1 MFIPIFDAE
10 MYWTPGSLIQAEDRA
25 HRIGQ
30 VNAVKIVYALADGT
44 VDDFLWP
51 LVQRKMR
58 MLGQICTSLCA
69 YAIYKDFKFC
79 VLGEVVEGQQEVAF
93 AAQVTDSDKLLDDG
107 TMVPLSL

>member
-1 MFIPIFDAE
+1 
-10 MYWTPGSLIQAEDRA
+10 LIQAEDRA

-58 MLGQICTSLCA
+58 MLGKICTSYVPMQFIRTSNFL
-69 YAIYKDFKFC
+69 

-107 TMVPLSL
+107 TSSTIIE